1 MTEATS
7 SGAATGAMSGLRV
20 IDLTRVLGGPYCTQI
35 LADHGADVIKV
46 EPPAG
51 DEVRDWGPPFH
62 EEDAA
67 YFVGI
72 NRNKRSI
79 GLDLASEGG
88 RAVLLKMLES
98 ADVLIENFK
107 PGTLEKWG
115 IGNDVLR
122 EKFPRLVHCRI
133 SGFGADGPRGGNPGY
148 DAIIQAM
155 TGMIA
160 ATGSPE
166 SGPMR
171 IGVPLVDITTGLYA
185 AIGILM
191 ALSER
196 QRSGQGQFLE
206 TTLYETGLAIMHPH
220 TANYF
225 MHGKPPA
232 LTGNEHPNLV
242 PYAIFPTK
250 TDDIFI
256 GVGNDGTFRKLAKE
270 IGKPELG
277 TDPRFARNK
286 DRIANREA
294 LRAELAAVFSQHE
307 AEPLCNRLLA
317 AGLPAGPVQKI
328 DQALTNP
335 HTIAPRRCHR
345 EGLVQG
351 RGLADPARSQQAE
364 PAPPAAEIQPARGRG
379 AGRIRLLQVRDRR
392 DGRARARSADPSASA
407 RRVLAVQRLRRA
419 MPRLPARAHAC
430 APRTDAHRLRAPAL
444 RLFAGFPL
452 PRFPAII
459 RLAYTVI
466 CTSSGAAIA
475 QTNDDGPNPGGL
487 LDGSSTLRRGCRCC
501 RHAGASASP
510 AQAVTEIQWWHA
522 MTGGNNDVIV
532 KLADR
537 LQRLAERLQGG
548 PDLQGQLSRHDE
560 RRHRGVP
567 RRQRPA
573 HHAGVRSRHRDH
585 DGARPA
591 P

>member
-1 MTEATS
+1 MTEAVL
-7 SGAATGAMSGLRV
+7 GAMSGLRV

-67 YFVGI
+67 YFIGI

-88 RAVLLKMLES
+88 RLVLLKMLET

-115 IGNDVLR
+115 IGNDVLSK
-122 EKFPRLVHCRI
+122 KFPRLVHCRI
-133 SGFGADGPRGGNPGY
+133 CGFGADGPRGGNPGY

-225 MHGKPPA
+225 MHGKPPS

-242 PYAIFPTK
+242 PYAIFPTR
-250 TDDIFI
+250 TDNIFI

-307 AEPLCNRLLA
+307 AES
-317 AGLPAGPVQKI
+317 
-328 DQALTNP
+328 
-335 HTIAPRRCHR
+335 RCAI
-345 EGLVQG
+345 VC
-351 RGLADPARSQQAE
+351 S
-364 PAPPAAEIQPARGRG
+364 PPACP
-379 AGRIRLLQVRDRR
+379 QVPCRR
-392 DGRARARSADPSASA
+392 
-407 RRVLAVQRLRRA
+407 
-419 MPRLPARAHAC
+419 
-430 APRTDAHRLRAPAL
+430 
-444 RLFAGFPL
+444 
-452 PRFPAII
+452 
-459 RLAYTVI
+459 
-466 CTSSGAAIA
+466 
-475 QTNDDGPNPGGL
+475 
-487 LDGSSTLRRGCRCC
+487 ST
-501 RHAGASASP
+501 
-510 AQAVTEIQWWHA
+510 
-522 MTGGNNDVIV
+522 
-532 KLADR
+532 
-537 LQRLAERLQGG
+537 
-548 PDLQGQLSRHDE
+548 
-560 RRHRGVP
+560 
-567 RRQRPA
+567 RP
-573 HHAGVRSRHRDH
+573 
-585 DGARPA
+585 
-591 P
+591 

>member
-1 MTEATS
+1 MSSEA
-7 SGAATGAMSGLRV
+7 APGAMAGLRV

-62 EEDAA
+62 GEDAA

-88 RAVLLKMLES
+88 RAVLMKMLEG

-107 PGTLEKWG
+107 PGTLDKWG

-122 EKFPRLVHCRI
+122 AKFPKLIHCRI

-160 ATGSPE
+160 ATGSAE
-166 SGPMR
+166 SGPTR
-171 IGVPLVDITTGLYA
+171 IGVP
-185 AIGILM
+185 
-191 ALSER
+191 
-196 QRSGQGQFLE
+196 FLE

-220 TANYF
+220 AANYF

-242 PYAIFPTK
+242 PYAIFPTR
-250 TDDIFI
+250 TDNIFI

-277 TDPRFARNK
+277 TDPRFTRNK
-286 DRIANREA
+286 DRIANRDA
-294 LRAELAAVFSQHE
+294 LREELAAVFRQHD

-335 HTIAPRRCHR
+335 HTVHR
-345 EGLVQG
+345 GDIVEKDWYKGV
-351 RGLADPARSQQAE
+351 ASP
-364 PAPPAAEIQPARGRG
+364 
-379 AGRIRLLQVRDRR
+379 IRLDRTK
-392 DGRARARSADPSASA
+392 AS
-407 RRVLAVQRLRRA
+407 LRRTPPKFSQHSA
-419 MPRLPARAHAC
+419 EVLGEFGYSKSEI
-430 APRTDAHRLRAPAL
+430 DALVAK
-444 RLFAGFPL
+444 G
-452 PRFPAII
+452 
-459 RLAYTVI
+459 VV
-466 CTSSGAAIA
+466 C
-475 QTNDDGPNPGGL
+475 
-487 LDGSSTLRRGCRCC
+487 GS
-501 RHAGASASP
+501 
-510 AQAVTEIQWWHA
+510 
-522 MTGGNNDVIV
+522 
-532 KLADR
+532 
-537 LQRLAERLQGG
+537 ERK
-548 PDLQGQLSRHDE
+548 R
-560 RRHRGVP
+560 
-567 RRQRPA
+567 
-573 HHAGVRSRHRDH
+573 
-585 DGARPA
+585 
-591 P
+591 